1 MATLMDHAATQ
12 RQVKPSPWQY
22 VRYAYGGRLPQSMIG
37 WVSKDLAGPRASVR
51 MVVRW
56 AIPCVLLVLPMLF
69 VPGPMGVRITMTMP
83 ILLSYL
89 FFSIALNRVY
99 RRYRLV
105 QHGLDPELINKLER
119 ERNSDMYDEY
129 FRKYRGQSR

>member
-1 MATLMDHAATQ
+1 MATLMAPTTTRQ
-12 RQVKPSPWQY
+12 RVTPSARQY
-22 VRYAYGGRLPQSMIG
+22 VKYAYGGRLPHSMIE
-37 WVSKDLAGPRASVR
+37 WVSHDLAGPRASVR

-69 VPGPMGVRITMTMP
+69 VPGPLGVRITMTMP